1 MAEIKIIAKEK
12 EIPKLKRVAAYA
24 RVSVDTDQML
34 HSLSSQ
40 VSYFSEFIQSHK
52 DWQYVG
58 VYYDKGETGT
68 KANRTNFQRLI
79 NDAKDGKI
87 DIIVTKSLSRFARN
101 TVDCLKT
108 IRELK
113 AIDVDI
119 YFQEQNIHTISSNGE
134 FLITLL
140 AGYAQEESRQCSENV
155 LWHVKKNFSEGRL
168 SSKYDCLGYSVK
180 NSEFVVNEEEAKIV
194 RKIFNLYLEGNGHYK
209 IAKILNE
216 EGYRGKL
223 GGYWSQ
229 SSITQILGNE
239 VYTGMLVLQ
248 KTYSENHLTKR
259 RMINNGEKQKYV
271 VDEHHEPIISTETFN
286 AVQELRAKKRKC
298 PGDYVPTGPRRDFIF
313 TSKIRCG
320 ICGSTFRHKQGA
332 HKIFW
337 KCNTFLDKGKD
348 YCASTSLRDDCL
360 RKACAKAMGIDVF
373 DEDVFKKSIQYL
385 ETYPGNKLI
394 FHFKD
399 ETTMEVEYEPPKCR
413 AEWSLEAINKAR
425 ERSKLQ
431 HAKSK
436 NNTKQN

>member
-1 MAEIKIIAKEK
+1 MAEIKIISKEK
-12 EIPKLKRVAAYA
+12 ELPKLKKVAAYA

-58 VYYDKGETGT
+58 VYYDRGETGT
-68 KANRTNFQRLI
+68 KANRTDFQRMI
-79 NDAKDGKI
+79 GDAKKGLI

-113 AIDVDI
+113 SIDVDI
-119 YFQEQNIHTISSNGE
+119 YFQEQNIHTLSSNGE

-168 SSKYDCLGYSVK
+168 SSKYDCLGYKVE
-180 NSEFVVNEEEAKIV
+180 NSNFTIIEDEAKIV
-194 RKIFNLYLEGNGHYK
+194 RKIFDLYLKGNGYYR

-223 GGYWSQ
+223 GGLWSQ
-229 SSITQILGNE
+229 STINQILGNE

-248 KTYSENHLTKR
+248 KTYTENHLTKKR
-259 RMINNGEKQKYV
+259 LINKGEKQKYV
-271 VDEHHEPIISTETFN
+271 VDEHHEPIISIDDFN
-286 AVQELRAKKRKC
+286 KAQELRALKRKD
-298 PGDYVPTGPRRDFIF
+298 PNSYIPKGPRLDFIF
-313 TSKIRCG
+313 TGLIHCG
-320 ICGSTFRHKQGA
+320 ICGSTYRHKQGA

-360 RKACAKAMGIDVF
+360 RKACAKALELEMF
-373 DEDVFKKSIQYL
+373 DAAAFKKNIEYL
-385 ETYPGNKLI
+385 ETYPGNKLV
-394 FHFKD
+394 FHFIDGGIKD
-399 ETTMEVEYEPPKCR
+399 IEYEPPKKRC
-413 AEWSLEAINKAR
+413 EWSIESINKAR
-425 ERSKLQ
+425 ERSKIQ
-431 HAKSK
+431 HGKCK
-436 NNTKQN
+436 NNTEQN